1 MIRTLCVDL
10 MDTVIADPYREAL
23 RAATGMEPAQLRGL
37 RDPDCW
43 PALEVGAI
51 DDAEFARRF
60 FRDPARH
67 FDLEAFHRA
76 RRSGYRWVPG
86 MRALLKRVGGRLER
100 YLASNY
106 PVWIDE
112 LSRDLGLEAV
122 VDGVVASCH
131 VGVRKPDPAFFEHML
146 DRVGRPPGEC
156 LFVDDRP
163 ENCEA
168 AERAGLLGHPF
179 VGAADLAAR
188 LRSEGALTDSEA
200 CGLAPVRTGGGRGGR

>member
-1 MIRTLCVDL
+1 MIRVLCVDL
-10 MDTVIADPYREAL
+10 MDTVITDPYREAL
-23 RAATGMEPAQLRGL
+23 RAATGMDLSQLRDL

-51 DDAEFARRF
+51 DEAEFARRY

-67 FDLEAFHRA
+67 FDLDAFHRA
-76 RRSGYRWVPG
+76 RRGGYRWIPG
-86 MRALLKRVGGRLER
+86 MRTLLERLEGRLER

-112 LSRDLGLEAV
+112 LARELGLDAV

-131 VGVRKPDPAFFEHML
+131 VGVRKPDPAFFARML
-146 DRVGRPPGEC
+146 ERIGRPPERC

-163 ENCEA
+163 ENCDAAEA
-168 AERAGLLGHPF
+168 AGMAAHRF
-179 VGAADLAAR
+179 VGADDLAER
-188 LRSEGALTDSEA
+188 LRAEGVLPEPTAEA
-200 CGLAPVRTGGGRGGR
+200 GG